1 MTADSSAQVNLR
13 HSASQPRLTPAAA
26 ETRGWIVPGAEEL
39 FRSLYTGF
47 ELAAGTSIAVC
58 SAVSGE
64 GKTTISLGL
73 AAAIAHD
80 LADRRVVV
88 VETDL
93 WRPVLAAD
101 FGIDPSPGLVDCL
114 LEREPVASVLRR
126 TALDNLSLLVAG
138 GPVSS
143 PQRLLRSSRMPELL
157 EALRRTHDVVI
168 MDMPATLAHSEVA
181 LLSRMVED
189 VVFVVRTGVTPQADL
204 ARALAKLSA
213 NNLRGIIMNDA
224 HSAVPGSLRQLMR
237 L

>member
-1 MTADSSAQVNLR
+1 MSIGSSPKLTTVRPVTPLR
-13 HSASQPRLTPAAA
+13 PTPAPG
-26 ETRGWIVPGAEEL
+26 EGRDWIVPGAEEL

-47 ELAAGTSIAVC
+47 ELAAGTSIAIC

-101 FGIDPSPGLVDCL
+101 FGIDASPGLVDYL
-114 LEREPVASVLRR
+114 LDRVPLGTALRP

-138 GPVSS
+138 GPVAS
-143 PQRLLRSSRMPELL
+143 PQRLLRSARMPQLV

-168 MDMPATLAHSEVA
+168 LDTPAALAHSEA
-181 LLSRMVED
+181 GLLSRMVED
-189 VVFVVRTGVTPQADL
+189 VVVVVRTGVTPEADL
-204 ARALAKLSA
+204 AKALARLQG
-213 NNLRGIIMNDA
+213 NVRGVIVNDA
-224 HSAVPGSLRQLMR
+224 RSSVPAGLRRLMR

>member
-1 MTADSSAQVNLR
+1 MAIGSSVKLTAAR
-13 HSASQPRLTPAAA
+13 RATPPRATPADG
-26 ETRGWIVPGAEEL
+26 RGWIVPGAEEL

-47 ELAAGTSIAVC
+47 ELAAGASIAIC

-73 AAAIAHD
+73 ASAIAHD

-114 LEREPVASVLRR
+114 LDRQPLSTALRT

-138 GPVSS
+138 GPVAS
-143 PQRLLRSSRMPELL
+143 PQRLLRSARMPELV
-157 EALRRTHDVVI
+157 ATLRRTHDVVI
-168 MDMPATLAHSEVA
+168 LDTPAALAHSEVG
-181 LLSRMVED
+181 LLSRMVEE
-189 VVFVVRTGVTPQADL
+189 VVVVVRTGITPQADL
-204 ARALAKLSA
+204 AKALARLPDTI
-213 NNLRGIIMNDA
+213 RGIIVNDA
-224 HSAVPGSLRQLMR
+224 RSSVPTGIRQLMR